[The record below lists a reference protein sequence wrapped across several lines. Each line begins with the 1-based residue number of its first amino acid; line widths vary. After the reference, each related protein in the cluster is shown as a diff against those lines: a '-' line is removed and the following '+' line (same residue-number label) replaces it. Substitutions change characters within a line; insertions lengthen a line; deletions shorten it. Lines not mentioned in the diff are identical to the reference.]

1 MDRSTMLALILGL
14 PLLGIAAGMYFAGIL
29 KRFLQDTPRIETT
42 ADLDRLRSV
51 VKVQMYAA
59 LAMIAVLGAPI
70 VIYIIG
76 VFRGPLRVGD
86 FVYPLVV
93 NLLVIVAGRSNR
105 RVERRVQ
112 SLQCADPDLKAEY
125 DSIVCAWERKALPD
139 W

>member
-1 MDRSTMLALILGL
+1 MRTRYLFSLVVVMAILLTGAFFS
-14 PLLGIAAGMYFAGIL
+14 PSMAGNVIF
-29 KRFLQDTPRIETT
+29 
-42 ADLDRLRSV
+42 S
-51 VKVQMYAA
+51 
-59 LAMIAVLGAPI
+59 
-70 VIYIIG
+70 IYIIG